1 MIIIY
6 LATGWLKTFEIPTYD
21 LNGVM
26 NGNEEYIDTS
36 SSRVSQ
42 FFVNTS
48 LSRYPNPNKEVF
60 DNISDFKES

>member
-6 LATGWLKTFEIPTYD
+6 LTTGWLKKFEIPTYD

-48 LSRYPNPNKEVF
+48 LSRYPNTHKEVF